1 MSKCVNAKTL
11 YEDIEF
17 CQGKSSLPG
26 IRPNVFGIS
35 LRDVVSVPRP
45 KREGAENLKDIAVI
59 KDNIVVAQDKGWH
72 KIGLV
77 PDDGNVKSD
86 SQGSYGSKTFAVTAT
101 VNIPG
106 TEEEATAYA
115 AEVNN
120 DQMIFL
126 VQQRNGK
133 FRLIGSDAF
142 PAQVAP
148 AQDTGSGPT
157 DANQTTLA
165 ITATDEVPAPFYQGE
180 IVLVDGTKIS
190 GLDGSAI
197 TE

>member
-17 CQGKSSLPG
+17 CQGKKSLPG
-26 IRPNVFGIS
+26 IRPYVYGIS

-45 KREGAENLKDIAVI
+45 KRESTSKLADIAII
-59 KDNIVVAQDKGWH
+59 KDNIVLNADAKWH
-72 KIGLV
+72 KVGLV

-86 SQGSYGSKTFAVTAT
+86 SQGSYGSKTFAITAT

-106 TEEEATAYA
+106 TAEEATAYA

-120 DQMIFL
+120 DQMLYL
-126 VQQRNGK
+126 VPQRDGK
-133 FRLIGSDAF
+133 YRLVGSDAF

-180 IVLVDGTKIS
+180 IVTEDGKIS